1 MILIIL
7 FSGCITEKESKEEK
21 KLPDLYISENDI
33 SFQYLNT
40 TLKKGELVNIS
51 VMVHNIGQADATE
64 VTVRFFNDSEIIT
77 YENEEHILIKKIP
90 INEDRL
96 VWVNWVPNHMG
107 LTNIKVKSYCK
118 EIESNFAN
126 NVASKELEV
135 KPK

>member
-1 MILIIL
+1 M
-7 FSGCITEKESKEEK
+7 EK
-21 KLPDLYISENDI
+21 KLPDLYISEDDI

-40 TLKKGELVNIS
+40 TLKEGELVNIS
-51 VMVHNIGQADATE
+51 VMVHNIGQTDATE

-77 YENEEHILIKKIP
+77 YENEEHVLIKKIP
-90 INEDRL
+90 INKDRL
-96 VWVNWVPNHMG
+96 VWVNWVPDHMG
-107 LTNIKVKSYCK
+107 LTSITVKLYCK